1 MKMDWLSIILL
12 ACIVCGSATS
22 EDNEV
27 TSTMGT
33 TITKVTTKD
42 TTTTEGE
49 LRDTSTTEGELRDTT
64 TTEGTTKEAT
74 TTEGRTKD
82 TTADTTKGEPIE
94 ITTTKGT
101 TKEST
106 TETTTTEGTT
116 KETTTT
122 EGTTKETTTTE
133 GTDSD
138 TITTSVT
145 TIITEGETIATTG
158 EITSGDMREI
168 FTGVSM
174 TTESIPG
181 EVSNADTMTEGTTI
195 KLSIPVMSTSSGLEF
210 STNSPSQTASDLAIP
225 LAFSVDNNIQETQ
238 SGTSISGNTYSEN
251 IEISIAYSQE
261 HDNSHPDTLVY
272 STKDLDSLS
281 VDPAVANEIFSESTP
296 QSETTVVIPEDLTME
311 SMSDLMSHST
321 QVKLGS
327 PKIVTKNPLL
337 DDFESKTETMNTSIP
352 SNAGINGVTFP
363 STVSSDESTSVMLSN
378 SVDDVDSPMLEAMKP
393 STEIPLVST
402 KQDISMLDTSVPS
415 DSTLDQSLTGAT
427 IPVASTVLPV
437 TSTDIPVDLTSSSNS
452 PTFDS
457 AQSTSFSSSM
467 VASTETTMGSVKS
480 STSYPMGDDLNTV
493 NPVDSKVGN
502 NKILIDQSLDPI
514 STTEDTF
521 VTEFISTAES
531 LTESSNAAPMS
542 LDTVLAEASSEFDS
556 KLSDSTPTADP
567 AWSSILKKN
576 SHLKE
581 AHENIAEFLHAH
593 TSPLL
598 NKLDESRNFDQR
610 RDKKST
616 DFTNNQQSNYQEH
629 FDFYRSVSDS
639 LTSLEKRLG

>member
-321 QVKLGS
+321 QVKLSS
-327 PKIVTKNPLL
+327 PKIVTKNPSL
-337 DDFESKTETMNTSIP
+337 DDFESKAETMSSSIP
-352 SNAGINGVTFP
+352 SNAGINSVTIP
-363 STVSSDESTSVMLSN
+363 STVSSDELTSGMLSN

-402 KQDISMLDTSVPS
+402 KQDISMLDTSAPS
-415 DSTLDQSLTGAT
+415 LSTLGQTSPTGAT
-427 IPVASTVLPV
+427 IPVAST
-437 TSTDIPVDLTSSSNS
+437 DIPVDLTSFSNS
-452 PTFDS
+452 STFDS
-457 AQSTSFSSSM
+457 SQSTSFSSSM

>member
-1 MKMDWLSIILL
+1 MKMDWISILLL

-49 LRDTSTTEGELRDTT
+49 LRDTTTTEGELRDTT

-145 TIITEGETIATTG
+145 TIITEGETNATT
-158 EITSGDMREI
+158 GDMREI

-238 SGTSISGNTYSEN
+238 YGTSISGNTYPEN

-281 VDPAVANEIFSESTP
+281 VDPAVANKIFSESTP

-321 QVKLGS
+321 QVKLSS
-327 PKIVTKNPLL
+327 PKIVTKNPSL
-337 DDFESKTETMNTSIP
+337 DDFESKAETMSSSIP
-352 SNAGINGVTFP
+352 SNAGINSVTIP
-363 STVSSDESTSVMLSN
+363 STVSSDELTSGMLSN

-415 DSTLDQSLTGAT
+415 ASTLDQSLTRVT

-480 STSYPMGDDLNTV
+480 STSHPMGDDFNTV